1 MKKVVMIA
9 GILAGVVPLAIV
21 ADAVDIPDDLKG
33 VVPVYPGAKAV
44 LAMKVENGSQ
54 VHFEADVKPKAVL
67 EFYKKKM
74 GEKGWKVEM
83 EMALPTGTTLMMKK
97 GEKALNIMAM
107 GGKEENTRIVITL
120 GSEN

>member
-1 MKKVVMIA
+1 MKKALIMA
-9 GILAGVVPLAIV
+9 GILASMVPLAIV
-21 ADAVDIPDDLKG
+21 ADTVDIPDDLKS

-54 VHFEADVKPKAVL
+54 VHFEVDAKPKAVL

-74 GEKGWKVEM
+74 GEKGWKVEL

-97 GEKALNIMAM
+97 GEKVLNIMAM
-107 GGKEENTRIVITL
+107 GGEEENTRIVITL